1 MLSIARCREAR
12 AVAEAVRARFDI
24 GERCAAHS
32 LYRAIAM
39 MADSR
44 HNADAADRTTG
55 RCDTPPFNSL
65 RQRQM
70 CWGLGCWATRNA
82 ASQLHQWEEKMR
94 RVSGIAALSLLVA
107 LGAAAP
113 VGAASAAEQ
122 FVIGVSNT
130 HIGNSWREEFVCSI
144 KAEALASGLVS
155 KIVLANREAGP
166 SEQIADLRTLISAG
180 VNAIIINP
188 SDEKALNGV
197 IKQAADKGIVV
208 VAADQP
214 VSAPEA
220 YIVTGDQVTYAKVGA
235 KWLFDQLKGKGDVY
249 QMRGIDGAPGDT
261 VRQTGFDAVLRDYPV
276 IKVVATTFMDWSNEK
291 AAQQMSAMLASG
303 KHFDGVWTSGIDYT
317 VIEAIKAAKK
327 PFVPFVGADNNGF
340 MKQLIDY
347 KKDGLIGVAVSNSPA
362 IGAAG
367 LVVALDVLQKK
378 PRDKVTTVPTAWY
391 DNTTEEGMAML
402 KKLYDPNVAPT
413 DPVYGPE
420 KDYGHFTA
428 AQEKDCKGPG
438 E

>member
-1 MLSIARCREAR
+1 MKVYNGVAALALSAAVW
-12 AVAEAVRARFDI
+12 AVAPA
-24 GERCAAHS
+24 G
-32 LYRAIAM
+32 
-39 MADSR
+39 
-44 HNADAADRTTG
+44 G
-55 RCDTPPFNSL
+55 
-65 RQRQM
+65 
-70 CWGLGCWATRNA
+70 
-82 ASQLHQWEEKMR
+82 
-94 RVSGIAALSLLVA
+94 
-107 LGAAAP
+107 
-113 VGAASAAEQ
+113 ASAAEQ

-166 SEQIADLRTLISAG
+166 SEQIADLRTMISAG

-197 IKQAADKGIVV
+197 IKAAAEKGIIV

-220 YIVTGDQVTYAKVGA
+220 YIVTGDQTTYAKVGA
-235 KWLFDQLKGKGDVY
+235 KWLFDQLKGKGEVY
-249 QMRGIDGAPGDT
+249 EMRGIDGAPGDS
-261 VRQTGFDAVLRDYPV
+261 VRQSGFESVLKDNPGV
-276 IKVVATTFMDWSNEK
+276 KVVATTFMDWSNEK
-291 AAQQMSAMLASG
+291 AAQQMSTMLASG

-317 VIEAIKAAKK
+317 VIEAMKSAHK

-340 MKQLIDY
+340 IKQLIDY
-347 KKDGLIGVAVSNSPA
+347 KADGLAGIAVANSPA

-378 PRDKVTTVPTAWY
+378 PRDKVTTVPTASY
-391 DNTTEEGMAML
+391 DNTTDEGVAKL
-402 KKLYDPNVAPT
+402 KALYDPDVAAT

-428 AQEKDCKGPG
+428 AQEKACKGPG

>member
-1 MLSIARCREAR
+1 MKNYGAILSLA
-12 AVAEAVRARFDI
+12 
-24 GERCAAHS
+24 
-32 LYRAIAM
+32 AIAAM
-39 MADSR
+39 
-44 HNADAADRTTG
+44 
-55 RCDTPPFNSL
+55 
-65 RQRQM
+65 
-70 CWGLGCWATRNA
+70 
-82 ASQLHQWEEKMR
+82 
-94 RVSGIAALSLLVA
+94 
-107 LGAAAP
+107 GAAVP
-113 VGAASAAEQ
+113 TVGASAADQ

-144 KAEALASGLVS
+144 KAEALASGKVS
-155 KIVLANREAGP
+155 KLVLANREAGP

-197 IKQAADKGIVV
+197 IKQAADAGIIVI
-208 VAADQP
+208 AADQP

-220 YIVTGDQVTYAKVGA
+220 FVVTGDQVTYAKVGA
-235 KWLFDQLKGKGDVY
+235 EWLFKQLKGKGDVY
-249 QMRGIDGAPGDT
+249 EMRGIDGAPGDS
-261 VRQTGFDAVLRDYPV
+261 VRQSGFEDVLKGYPG
-276 IKVVATTFMDWSNEK
+276 IKIVSTTFMDWSNEK

-327 PFVPFVGADNNGF
+327 PYMPFVGADNNGF
-340 MKQLIDY
+340 IKQLVDY
-347 KKDGLIGVAVSNSPA
+347 KKDGLSGIAVANSPA

-378 PRDKVTTVPTAWY
+378 DRPKVTTVPTASW
-391 DNTTEEGMAML
+391 DNTTDAGVEAL
-402 KKLYDPNVAPT
+402 KAKYDPAVAPT

>member
-1 MLSIARCREAR
+1 MKHLSGA
-12 AVAEAVRARFDI
+12 
-24 GERCAAHS
+24 
-32 LYRAIAM
+32 
-39 MADSR
+39 
-44 HNADAADRTTG
+44 
-55 RCDTPPFNSL
+55 
-65 RQRQM
+65 
-70 CWGLGCWATRNA
+70 
-82 ASQLHQWEEKMR
+82 
-94 RVSGIAALSLLVA
+94 AALA
-107 LGAAAP
+107 LGAA
-113 VGAASAAEQ
+113 VWAASPTDSAIAAQQ

-166 SEQIADLRTLISAG
+166 AEQIADLRTLISAG

-188 SDEKALNGV
+188 SDAKALDGV
-197 IKQAADKGIVV
+197 IKQAAERGIVV

-220 YIVTGDQVTYAKVGA
+220 YIVTGDQVTYAEVGA

-249 QMRGIDGAPGDT
+249 QMRGIDGAPGDG
-261 VRQTGFDAVLRDYPV
+261 VRQTGFDAALKDDPG

-317 VIEAIKAAKK
+317 VIEAIKAAHK
-327 PFVPFVGADNNGF
+327 PFMPFVGADNNGF
-340 MKQLIDY
+340 IKQLIDY
-347 KKDGLIGVAVSNSPA
+347 KKDGLAGIAVSNSPA

-378 PRDKVTTVPTAWY
+378 PRDKVTTVPTASY
-391 DNTTEEGMAML
+391 DNTTDANVEVL

-413 DPVYGPE
+413 DPIYGPE

>member
-1 MLSIARCREAR
+1 VRKYLSG
-12 AVAEAVRARFDI
+12 V
-24 GERCAAHS
+24 
-32 LYRAIAM
+32 
-39 MADSR
+39 
-44 HNADAADRTTG
+44 
-55 RCDTPPFNSL
+55 
-65 RQRQM
+65 
-70 CWGLGCWATRNA
+70 
-82 ASQLHQWEEKMR
+82 
-94 RVSGIAALSLLVA
+94 AALALSVA
-107 LGAAAP
+107 AWTAIPTGA
-113 VGAASAAEQ
+113 GAEQ

-166 SEQIADLRTLISAG
+166 AEQIADLRTLISAG

-188 SDEKALNGV
+188 SDAKALDGV
-197 IKQAADKGIVV
+197 IKQAAAKGIIV

-214 VSAPEA
+214 VNAPEA

-235 KWLFDQLKGKGDVY
+235 KWLVDQLKGKGDIY
-249 QMRGIDGAPGDT
+249 LMRGIDGAPGDS
-261 VRQTGFDAVLRDYPV
+261 VRQSGVDAVLKDNPG
-276 IKVVATTFMDWSNEK
+276 IKVVASTFMDWSNEK

-340 MKQLIDY
+340 IKQLIDY
-347 KKDGLIGVAVSNSPA
+347 KKDGLLGVAVSNSPA

-378 PRDKVTTVPTAWY
+378 PRDRVTTVPTAYY
-391 DNTTEEGMAML
+391 DNTTDEGVEKL
-402 KKLYDPNVAPT
+402 KTLYDPNVAPT
-413 DPVYGPE
+413 DPIYGPE

>member
-1 MLSIARCREAR
+1 MKHLSGA
-12 AVAEAVRARFDI
+12 
-24 GERCAAHS
+24 
-32 LYRAIAM
+32 
-39 MADSR
+39 
-44 HNADAADRTTG
+44 
-55 RCDTPPFNSL
+55 
-65 RQRQM
+65 
-70 CWGLGCWATRNA
+70 
-82 ASQLHQWEEKMR
+82 
-94 RVSGIAALSLLVA
+94 AALA
-107 LGAAAP
+107 LGAA
-113 VGAASAAEQ
+113 VWAASPTDSAIAAQQ

-166 SEQIADLRTLISAG
+166 AEQIADLRTLISSG

-188 SDEKALNGV
+188 SDAKALDGV
-197 IKQAADKGIVV
+197 IKQAAERGIVV

-249 QMRGIDGAPGDT
+249 QMRGIDGAPGDG
-261 VRQTGFDAVLRDYPV
+261 VRQTGFDAVLKDNPG

-327 PFVPFVGADNNGF
+327 PFMPFVGADNNGF
-340 MKQLIDY
+340 IKQLIDY
-347 KKDGLIGVAVSNSPA
+347 KKDGLTGVAVSNSPA

-391 DNTTEEGMAML
+391 DNTTDEGVATL

-413 DPVYGPE
+413 DPIYGPE

>member
-1 MLSIARCREAR
+1 MKYLS
-12 AVAEAVRARFDI
+12 
-24 GERCAAHS
+24 
-32 LYRAIAM
+32 
-39 MADSR
+39 
-44 HNADAADRTTG
+44 
-55 RCDTPPFNSL
+55 
-65 RQRQM
+65 
-70 CWGLGCWATRNA
+70 
-82 ASQLHQWEEKMR
+82 
-94 RVSGIAALSLLVA
+94 
-107 LGAAAP
+107 GAAALALS
-113 VGAASAAEQ
+113 VAVWGAAPMDRAKAAEQ

-166 SEQIADLRTLISAG
+166 AEQIADLRTLISAG

-188 SDEKALNGV
+188 SDAKALDGV
-197 IKQAADKGIVV
+197 IKQAAAKGIVV

-214 VSAPEA
+214 VTAPEA

-235 KWLFDQLKGKGDVY
+235 KWLVDQLKGKGDIY
-249 QMRGIDGAPGDT
+249 LMRGIDGAPGDG
-261 VRQTGFDAVLRDYPV
+261 VRQTGVESVLKDNPG

-327 PFVPFVGADNNGF
+327 PFVPLVGADNNGF
-340 MKQLIDY
+340 IKQLIDY
-347 KKDGLIGVAVSNSPA
+347 KKDGLSGVAVSNSPA

-378 PRDKVTTVPTAWY
+378 PRDKVTTVPTAYY
-391 DNTTEEGMAML
+391 DNTTDEGVEIL

-413 DPVYGPE
+413 DPIYGPE

>member
-1 MLSIARCREAR
+1 MKHFR
-12 AVAEAVRARFDI
+12 A
-24 GERCAAHS
+24 S
-32 LYRAIAM
+32 
-39 MADSR
+39 
-44 HNADAADRTTG
+44 
-55 RCDTPPFNSL
+55 
-65 RQRQM
+65 
-70 CWGLGCWATRNA
+70 
-82 ASQLHQWEEKMR
+82 
-94 RVSGIAALSLLVA
+94 AALSVLA
-107 LGAAAP
+107 AIGATAP
-113 VGAASAAEQ
+113 AGNANAAEQ

-155 KIVLANREAGP
+155 KVILANREAGP

-197 IKQAADKGIVV
+197 IKAAADKGIVV

-235 KWLFDQLKGKGDVY
+235 KWLFDQLKGKGDVF
-249 QMRGIDGAPGDT
+249 QMRGIDGAPGDG
-261 VRQTGFDAVLRDYPV
+261 VRQTGFEEALKDYPG

-317 VIEAIKAAKK
+317 VIEAIKAANK

-340 MKQLIDY
+340 IKQLIDY
-347 KKDGLIGVAVSNSPA
+347 KKDGLAGVAVANSPA

-367 LVVALDVLQKK
+367 LVVALDVLQRK
-378 PRDKVTTVPTAWY
+378 PRDRVTTVPTASY
-391 DNTTEEGMAML
+391 DNTTDAAVEVL

-413 DPVYGPE
+413 DPIYGPE

>member
-1 MLSIARCREAR
+1 M
-12 AVAEAVRARFDI
+12 
-24 GERCAAHS
+24 
-32 LYRAIAM
+32 
-39 MADSR
+39 R
-44 HNADAADRTTG
+44 H
-55 RCDTPPFNSL
+55 
-65 RQRQM
+65 
-70 CWGLGCWATRNA
+70 LG
-82 ASQLHQWEEKMR
+82 
-94 RVSGIAALSLLVA
+94 GIAAASMLA
-107 LGAAAP
+107 AIGAIASS
-113 VGAASAAEQ
+113 GGASAADKQ

-197 IKQAADKGIVV
+197 IKQASDKGIIV

-249 QMRGIDGAPGDT
+249 QMRGIDGAPGDS
-261 VRQTGFDAVLRDYPV
+261 VRQQGFDAVHKDFPGV
-276 IKVVATTFMDWSNEK
+276 NIVATTFMDWSNEK

-317 VIEAIKAAKK
+317 VIEAIKAANK

-340 MKQLIDY
+340 IKQLIDY
-347 KKDGLIGVAVSNSPA
+347 KKDGLVGVAVSNSPA
-362 IGAAG
+362 IGGAG
-367 LVVALDVLQKK
+367 LVVALDVLQGKK
-378 PRDKVTTVPTAWY
+378 RDKVTTVPTAWY
-391 DNTTEEGMAML
+391 DNTTDEGVETL

-428 AQEKDCKGPG
+428 AQEKACKGPG

>member
-1 MLSIARCREAR
+1 M
-12 AVAEAVRARFDI
+12 
-24 GERCAAHS
+24 
-32 LYRAIAM
+32 
-39 MADSR
+39 
-44 HNADAADRTTG
+44 
-55 RCDTPPFNSL
+55 
-65 RQRQM
+65 
-70 CWGLGCWATRNA
+70 
-82 ASQLHQWEEKMR
+82 
-94 RVSGIAALSLLVA
+94 
-107 LGAAAP
+107 
-113 VGAASAAEQ
+113 
-122 FVIGVSNT
+122 
-130 HIGNSWREEFVCSI
+130 
-144 KAEALASGLVS
+144 
-155 KIVLANREAGP
+155 
-166 SEQIADLRTLISAG
+166 ISAG
-180 VNAIIINP
+180 VDAIIINP

-249 QMRGIDGAPGDT
+249 EMRGIDGSPGDG
-261 VRQTGFDAVLRDYPV
+261 VRQTGFDAVLKDYPG
-276 IKVVATTFMDWSNEK
+276 IKVVATTFMNWSNEK

-317 VIEAIKAAKK
+317 VIEAIKAAHK
-327 PFVPFVGADNNGF
+327 PYMPFVGADNNGF
-340 MKQLIDY
+340 MKQLVDY
-347 KKDGLIGVAVSNSPA
+347 KKDGLIGIAVANSPA

-378 PRDKVTTVPTAWY
+378 PRDRVTTVPTAWY
-391 DNTTEEGMAML
+391 DNTTDEGVETL
-402 KKLYDPNVAPT
+402 KKLYDPNVAAT

>member
-1 MLSIARCREAR
+1 MIRS
-12 AVAEAVRARFDI
+12 
-24 GERCAAHS
+24 
-32 LYRAIAM
+32 
-39 MADSR
+39 
-44 HNADAADRTTG
+44 
-55 RCDTPPFNSL
+55 
-65 RQRQM
+65 
-70 CWGLGCWATRNA
+70 
-82 ASQLHQWEEKMR
+82 
-94 RVSGIAALSLLVA
+94 SGIVAFALLAA
-107 LGAAAP
+107 GAAAP
-113 VGAASAAEQ
+113 TGGASAAQQ

-155 KIVLANREAGP
+155 KVILANREAGP

-197 IKQAADKGIVV
+197 IKAAADKGIVV

-249 QMRGIDGAPGDT
+249 QMRGIDGAPGDG
-261 VRQTGFDAVLRDYPV
+261 VRQTGFDAVLKDYPD

-317 VIEAIKAAKK
+317 VIEAIKAAHK

-340 MKQLIDY
+340 IKQLIDY
-347 KKDGLIGVAVSNSPA
+347 KKDGLVGVAVSNSPA

-367 LVVALDVLQKK
+367 TRRCARCPAEEISRQGDDCSDCLVRQHDRRKRGEAESAL
-378 PRDKVTTVPTAWY
+378 R
-391 DNTTEEGMAML
+391 
-402 KKLYDPNVAPT
+402 
-413 DPVYGPE
+413 PE
-420 KDYGHFTA
+420 RRADRS
-428 AQEKDCKGPG
+428 CLRPG
-438 E
+438 EGLRPLHRRAGKGLQGPRRIAAAGAGGRFCPPALSLNPNAIVWSCSLTRGRMRARPK

>member
-1 MLSIARCREAR
+1 
-12 AVAEAVRARFDI
+12 
-24 GERCAAHS
+24 
-32 LYRAIAM
+32 
-39 MADSR
+39 
-44 HNADAADRTTG
+44 
-55 RCDTPPFNSL
+55 
-65 RQRQM
+65 
-70 CWGLGCWATRNA
+70 
-82 ASQLHQWEEKMR
+82 MR
-94 RVSGIAALSLLVA
+94 RLSGIAALSLLAA
-107 LGAAAP
+107 LGATAP
-113 VGAASAAEQ
+113 VGGASAAEQ

-249 QMRGIDGAPGDT
+249 QMRGIDGAPGDS
-261 VRQTGFDAVLRDYPV
+261 VRQTGFDAVLKDYPG

-317 VIEAIKAAKK
+317 VIEAIKAANK

-340 MKQLIDY
+340 IKQLIDY
-347 KKDGLIGVAVSNSPA
+347 KKDGLVGVAVSNSPA

-391 DNTTEEGMAML
+391 DNTTDESVEKL
-402 KKLYDPNVAPT
+402 KTLYDPNVAPT